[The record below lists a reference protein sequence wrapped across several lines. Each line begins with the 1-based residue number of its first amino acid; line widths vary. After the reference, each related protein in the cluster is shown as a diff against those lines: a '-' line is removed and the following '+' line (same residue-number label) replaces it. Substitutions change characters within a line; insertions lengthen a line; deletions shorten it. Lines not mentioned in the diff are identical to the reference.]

1 MQRTR
6 SRNRRGQ
13 SAKGDGGI
21 ESNLHNESREMVLLL
36 NFCTRARYTRRPDLF
51 VTLTMLAKYATKSHH
66 HCSHTMAGSALRIM
80 AQ

>member
-36 NFCTRARYTRRPDLF
+36 NFCTRARYTRRPDL
-51 VTLTMLAKYATKSHH
+51 L
-66 HCSHTMAGSALRIM
+66 LRLLCWQNMQRNHITT
-80 AQ
+80 APTPWPVAPCA